1 MIRWGSERTVLAF
14 LSLPVVLHIIGA
26 KLFFFLI
33 AFPIGS
39 QKLTSGSLKLYD
51 KTRRLENVRIYH
63 AKNVMH
69 SR

>member
-14 LSLPVVLHIIGA
+14 LSLRVVLHIIGT

-51 KTRRLENVRIYH
+51 KTGRLENVRIYH